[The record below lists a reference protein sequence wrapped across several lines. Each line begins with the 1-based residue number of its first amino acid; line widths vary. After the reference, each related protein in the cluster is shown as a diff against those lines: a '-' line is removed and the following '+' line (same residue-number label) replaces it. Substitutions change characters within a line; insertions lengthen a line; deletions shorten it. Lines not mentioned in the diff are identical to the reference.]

1 MKKSLLFA
9 VGRQKLSILEL
20 QTVLFEAA
28 NLINSWPIGTHHT
41 QSDDGC
47 YWSPNEMILGKSAG
61 GGIVI
66 AEERNKLGHRLSLV
80 ENVLNGFW
88 KRWQML
94 YMYSMAP
101 LRKWTK
107 KHRNVQKCDVVL
119 VEDSNA
125 LRGNWTIGRVNA
137 TPEERG
143 WSVMSRSRS
152 SKPMERRQQCPGQYK
167 NSLVWFRLKN
177 NSGPPSVTQ
186 H

>member
-80 ENVLNGFW
+80 EIVLNGFW

-107 KHRNVQKCDVVL
+107 KHRNVQKGDVVL

-125 LRGNWTIGRVNA
+125 LRGNWTIGRVKQCY
-137 TPEERG
+137 PGRERLVRDVEVEIVQTNG
-143 WSVMSRSRS
+143 AKTTVSRPIQKLS
-152 SKPMERRQQCPGQYK
+152 
-167 NSLVWFRLKN
+167 SLV
-177 NSGPPSVTQ
+177 PIEEQ
-186 H
+186 